1 MGTYIVLLLILTASV
16 LGKANSVAVAVC
28 MLLLAKLLSI
38 DKYLY
43 PFVEKQGM
51 FWGLVLLTMAI
62 LIPIAKGAIEL
73 KQLILV
79 FTSFTGILAL
89 LISLAT
95 TYLSGLGVQYLTI
108 QGHSDVMPAL
118 ILGAVIAAA
127 FLGGVPVGPFI
138 TSGILAVAL
147 KYLTQFTKN

>member
-1 MGTYIVLLLILTASV
+1 MGTYIVLLLILSAAV
-16 LGKANSVAVAVC
+16 IGKANSVAVAVC
-28 MLLLAKLLSI
+28 VLLLAKLLSV
-38 DKYLY
+38 DKYIY
-43 PFVEKQGM
+43 PAIEKQGM

-62 LIPIAKGAIEL
+62 LIPIAKGAIES
-73 KQLILV
+73 KQLLVV
-79 FTSFTGILAL
+79 FTSITGILAL
-89 LISLAT
+89 VLSLAT

-147 KYLTQFTKN
+147 KLFTKN

>member
-1 MGTYIVLLLILTASV
+1 MGTYIVLLVILTASV
-16 LGKANSVAVAVC
+16 IGKANSVAVAVC
-28 MLLLAKLLSI
+28 ILLLAKLLSV
-38 DKYLY
+38 DKYIF
-43 PFVEKQGM
+43 PVIEKQGI

-62 LIPIAKGAIEL
+62 LIPIAKGTIESR
-73 KQLILV
+73 QLILV
-79 FTSFTGILAL
+79 FTSITGILAL
-89 LISLAT
+89 VLSLIT

-138 TSGILAVAL
+138 TSGILAAAL
-147 KYLTQFTKN
+147 KLFGKI